1 MALSS
6 PALRR
11 NPEFQSALVRL
22 GLWLF
27 GASYIGLGAWTG
39 YYEVRTGY
47 YVILFTVYLAVFL
60 GILASVLVRP
70 TWVARQYVG
79 LAIDITAVSL
89 AIFLTRTAISP
100 FYLIY
105 IWIFISY
112 GTRYGRTHLIVAS
125 VVSVIAYNLVLI
137 SLDHWQKHT
146 FEAVF
151 FLLLLI
157 ALPLYQYSLLS
168 QVQAA
173 RRQAEVAN
181 KAKGDFLAV
190 MTHEL
195 RTPLTGV
202 IGMAHLLQTTP
213 LNAEQREYASAIA
226 SSAEVLHALIGDV
239 LDLSKID
246 ARKLHLEAI
255 PFDLRTTAQEVSAVL
270 EKQALD
276 KGLELILA
284 IDPRVPPQ
292 VIGDELRVRQILFN
306 LLGNAIKFTERGEVV
321 IRASL
326 RPAEDEVLRPHIL
339 LEVVDTGIGI
349 PRAMRERIFDGFC
362 QADDSTT
369 RRYGGTGLGTTIARD
384 LAHLMGGRIG
394 VESEAGKGSR
404 FWVRLP
410 LLGQQTSARPA
421 SAGKR
426 LVGLCALVYERNAT
440 GRGQIETICR
450 SEGMICKPVEDIQA
464 LQRGDTKAAEADLLI
479 IADSPA
485 QEDLPG
491 LLGTLQSALGKAV
504 PHLFLTY
511 SVRRST
517 ANGALRGDCLNKP
530 FLPEDLIGR
539 VLEVLGRAAPHPE
552 AASADAPPQAPP
564 PGPTT
569 RVLLAEDNEIA
580 AKVITALLSR
590 EGLAVTHVGDGAAA
604 LRETASGDFAL
615 ALIDL
620 RMPVL
625 DGIAFAR
632 AQRQAEGGGA
642 RLPIIALTANTGEAV
657 RDECLEAGMDEFLS
671 KPVRPAEL
679 AAVVRRFTSRPGSP
693 AQA

>member
-1 MALSS
+1 MPLLNA
-6 PALRR
+6 ALRS

-39 YYEVRTGY
+39 YYEVQIDY
-47 YVILFTVYLAVFL
+47 YLLFFAVYLAVFL
-60 GILASVLVRP
+60 GMLISVLVRP

-79 LAIDITAVSL
+79 LAFDITAVSL

-125 VVSVIAYNLVLI
+125 VVSVVAYSLVLVA
-137 SLDHWQKHT
+137 LDHWRQHT

-157 ALPLYQYSLLS
+157 VLPLYQHSLLS
-168 QVQAA
+168 KVRAA
-173 RRQAEVAN
+173 RREAEIAS

-213 LNAEQREYASAIA
+213 LTAEQREYASAIA
-226 SSAEVLHALIGDV
+226 SSAEVLQALIGDV

-246 ARKLHLEAI
+246 ARKLNLESI
-255 PFDLRTTAQEVSAVL
+255 PFDLRATAQGVSSVL
-270 EKQALD
+270 ESQVLD

-284 IDPRVPPQ
+284 IDPRVPAR

-306 LLGNAIKFTERGEVV
+306 LVGNAIKFTERGEVV
-321 IRASL
+321 VRASL

-339 LEVVDTGIGI
+339 LEVEDTGIGI
-349 PRAMRERIFDGFC
+349 APAMCERIFEGFC

-369 RRYGGTGLGTTIARD
+369 RRYGGTGLGTTIARE
-384 LAHLMGGRIG
+384 LSLLMGGQIG
-394 VESEAGKGSR
+394 VESELGKGSR

-410 LLGQQTSARPA
+410 LLGQETATLPA
-421 SAGKR
+421 HAGQR
-426 LVGLCALVYERNAT
+426 LAGLCALVYEGNAT
-440 GRGQIETICR
+440 SRRQIETVCR
-450 SEGMICKPVEDIQA
+450 GEGMACKAVEDIEG
-464 LQRGDTKAAEADLLI
+464 LGRTTTWGAEANILI
-479 IADSPA
+479 IADSPER
-485 QEDLPG
+485 EDLPG
-491 LLGTLQSALGKAV
+491 LLASFREVLGKGV
-504 PHLFLTY
+504 PHLYLTY
-511 SVRRST
+511 AVRRS
-517 ANGALRGDCLNKP
+517 ASAGICGHCVNKP
-530 FLPEDLIGR
+530 FLPEELIDG
-539 VLEVLGRAAPHPE
+539 VVAALGRTDHSGQTPAPP
-552 AASADAPPQAPP
+552 AASHVVQQR
-564 PGPTT
+564 PTT
-569 RVLLAEDNEIA
+569 RVLVAEDNEIA

-590 EGLAVTHVGDGAAA
+590 EGLSVTRVQDGEAA
-604 LRETASGDFAL
+604 LREAASGGFAL

-632 AQRQAEGGGA
+632 AQRAAEDGA
-642 RLPIIALTANTGEAV
+642 AHLPIIALTANAGEAV
-657 RDECLEAGMDEFLS
+657 REECLQAGMDEFLG

-679 AAVVRRFTSRPGSP
+679 AAVVQRFLGHPRPALP
-693 AQA
+693 D